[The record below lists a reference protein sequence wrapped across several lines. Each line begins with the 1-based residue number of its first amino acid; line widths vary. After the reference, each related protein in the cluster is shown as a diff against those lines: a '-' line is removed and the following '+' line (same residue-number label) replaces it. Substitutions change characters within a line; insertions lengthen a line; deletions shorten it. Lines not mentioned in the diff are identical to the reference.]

1 MLVYIWLLRRKKKLA
16 LRYASL
22 SIVKEAMGTGMHWR
36 RHVPPVLFLLA
47 ISAML
52 FAASRPFAVIILPS
66 TQETIILA
74 MDVSGSMRATDVK
87 PNRLVASQEAAKA
100 FLTELPRN
108 VRVGIVAF
116 AGTASV
122 VQPPTLS
129 REDLVTAIDKFQL
142 QRATAIGS
150 AIVVSL
156 SEIFPD
162 EGIDLTAMTYGNGRQ
177 RGISIDQVKPKNPKK
192 EFVPV
197 PPGSYNSAAII
208 LLTDGQR
215 TTGVDTLEA
224 AKMAADRG
232 VRIYTVGVGTV
243 EGETIGFEGWSM
255 RVRLDEATLK
265 SVALQTQ
272 AEYFYA
278 GTAEN
283 LKKVYEKLSSR
294 LTVEKKETEIS
305 GLLALVASHPGADL
319 GRLVAVL
326 VQPDPVT
333 RLAVGRHGGGPCR
346 LGGECPSARSAV
358 LRQTPPVQPELP
370 RAARRQALVVGDD
383 DKRRALVAR
392 QLQHQLEHAVGGAA
406 VQVAG
411 GLVGQ
416 HAGRLGDQCAGNR
429 DTLAFAAREFRRPV
443 LQPVLQPDAA
453 QASSVAARALSG
465 GRHAPDPQRHGDVVQ
480 RAELGQQVVELVDET
495 QVPVAQIALHA
506 GAQLRQ
512 VLAHQLHA
520 AAGGR
525 IERAQQVQQ
534 GALAGT
540 RGADDGQRLA
550 GVHLQVDALQHR
562 HVEPAFGE
570 TLGQAL
576 RLQHDIT
583 HNAGPRPG

>member
-1 MLVYIWLLRRKKKLA
+1 MTFMWPQFLWLLLAIPLLIVVYIWLLGRKKKLA

-52 FAASRPFAVIILPS
+52 FAASRPFAVISLPS

-100 FLTELPRN
+100 FLAELPRN

-129 REDLVTAIDKFQL
+129 REDLVAAIDKFQL

-156 SEIFPD
+156 AELFPD
-162 EGIDLTAMTYGNGRQ
+162 EGIDLAAMTYGNGNRN
-177 RGISIDQVKPKNPKK
+177 RGMSIDQVKPKNPKK

-215 TTGVDTLEA
+215 TTGVDTMEA
-224 AKMAADRG
+224 AKMAADHG

-255 RVRLDEATLK
+255 RVRLDEPTLK
-265 SVALQTQ
+265 SVAQQTQ

-278 GTAEN
+278 GTAES

-305 GLLALVASHPGADL
+305 GLLALLASIL
-319 GRLVAVL
+319 
-326 VQPDPVT
+326 
-333 RLAVGRHGGGPCR
+333 
-346 LGGECPSARSAV
+346 
-358 LRQTPPVQPELP
+358 
-370 RAARRQALVVGDD
+370 
-383 DKRRALVAR
+383 
-392 QLQHQLEHAVGGAA
+392 
-406 VQVAG
+406 
-411 GLVGQ
+411 
-416 HAGRLGDQCAGNR
+416 
-429 DTLAFAAREFRRPV
+429 
-443 LQPVLQPDAA
+443 
-453 QASSVAARALSG
+453 
-465 GRHAPDPQRHGDVVQ
+465 
-480 RAELGQQVVELVDET
+480 
-495 QVPVAQIALHA
+495 
-506 GAQLRQ
+506 
-512 VLAHQLHA
+512 
-520 AAGGR
+520 
-525 IERAQQVQQ
+525 
-534 GALAGT
+534 ALAS
-540 RGADDGQRLA
+540 A
-550 GVHLQVDALQHR
+550 GLSLFWFNR
-562 HVEPAFGE
+562 I
-570 TLGQAL
+570 L
-576 RLQHDIT
+576 
-583 HNAGPRPG
+583 